1 VTGRSATDP
10 VCATNGGARRIHG
23 GALALTDA
31 FCSSSDDRSRI
42 EAGCD
47 LVTMRSVEAEQ
58 LVV

>member
-1 VTGRSATDP
+1 